1 MIQTVDQ
8 YVFLYRAL
16 IEGILTM
23 NTNISLQE
31 FMITRKVHMDIK
43 DQYKVRMI
51 KIEYIIKV
59 LSLNSY

>member
-23 NTNISLQE
+23 KTSVPLQE
-31 FMITRKVHMDIK
+31 FMITRKVYLDIK
-43 DQYKVRMI
+43 DQYKVNE
-51 KIEYIIKV
+51 K
-59 LSLNSY
+59 NPD